1 LTDTE
6 AQEVVQETIISVSR
20 HIGTFRYD
28 PAVSS
33 FKTWLMVVTRSRI
46 ANQYRRRKRFE
57 AVVECPELLIEQI
70 LKASAHSCP
79 GKGRGERLLARRLCP
94 PWSTCDPVA
103 DLTWV
108 YIPQGAL

>member
-1 LTDTE
+1 VARKSGLTDTE

-70 LKASAHSCP
+70 PDERTKHRSPAATTRHQSPMQGIRPRPVTKAGSIS
-79 GKGRGERLLARRLCP
+79 
-94 PWSTCDPVA
+94 
-103 DLTWV
+103 
-108 YIPQGAL
+108 